1 MEQGNENMPVEP
13 HVTNDHQTVARLN
26 AEIRYLRERLRQI
39 GFDGDSAYE
48 RALQRGYEVEIERRL
63 LRLGRPERFAVE
75 DVA

>member
-1 MEQGNENMPVEP
+1 MQDVP
-13 HVTNDHQTVARLN
+13 HPAIDHQQATRLN

-63 LRLGRPERFAVE
+63 LRLGRPGRFAVE